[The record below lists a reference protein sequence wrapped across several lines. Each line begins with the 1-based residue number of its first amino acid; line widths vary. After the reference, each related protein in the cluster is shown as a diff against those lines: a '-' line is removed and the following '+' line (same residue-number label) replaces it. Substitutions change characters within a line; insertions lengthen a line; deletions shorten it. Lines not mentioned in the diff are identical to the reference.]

1 MTRWLGADRI
11 LGQRSSVVSDMAQ
24 IESFPA
30 AYPHWESRAGS
41 ALGLNRDELRYL
53 RGKHLAEGLDWA
65 VVNRRICLT
74 VGAVKKLREA
84 VQQAAGAPIMPEG
97 GEVSPDEE
105 TGLVGAMTEALPTEE
120 PALPA
125 KALFVVWR
133 ERFMNDQ
140 VIECFP
146 FGTDGREASNRVL
159 VRVKTAKNF
168 ARVHARTG
176 EPFLVECRNEDGKWV
191 AVRCPRF
198 KGVW

>member
-1 MTRWLGADRI
+1 M
-11 LGQRSSVVSDMAQ
+11 SDMAQ

-30 AYPHWESRAGS
+30 AYPHWESRAGA

-53 RGKHLAEGLDWA
+53 RGQHLVEGLDWA
-65 VVNRRICLT
+65 LVSRRVCLT
-74 VGAVKKLREA
+74 DGAVKKLSAA
-84 VQQAAGAPIMPEG
+84 VLAAAGAPIIPEA
-97 GEVSPDEE
+97 GEPSVGEE
-105 TGLVGAMTEALPTEE
+105 TGRGGAMTEALPTEKMAR
-120 PALPA
+120 PVT
-125 KALFVVWR
+125 ALFVVWR
-133 ERFMNDQ
+133 ERFLNDQ

-146 FGTDGREASNRVL
+146 LGTDGRAAQNRVL
-159 VRVKTAKNF
+159 VRVRTAKNF